1 MIDLETLQNM
11 WKNDTK
17 IDRDNLHEESLNT
30 PTLHAKYFE
39 VYNNVFLLRAKAE
52 KRRSAIYHS
61 RYEYYTGKADP
72 EVYIKNPFP
81 KKIRDK
87 ETLAKYLEAD
97 EELSTAK
104 LKVTY
109 YDTMLNFLEDIIKQL
124 HQRNYQIKNAIDYMK
139 FQSGLG

>member
-1 MIDLETLQNM
+1 MKNLSTLQHFMQN
-11 WKNDTK
+11 
-17 IDRDNLHEESLNT
+17 I
-30 PTLHAKYFE
+30 FE
-39 VYNNVFLLRAKAE
+39 VYNNVFLLRSK
-52 KRRSAIYHS
+52 KQRREGLPFTTDKNMNITQG
-61 RYEYYTGKADP
+61 RADP
-72 EVYIKNPFP
+72 EVYIENPFP

-87 ETLAKYLEAD
+87 ETLAKYLELD

-124 HQRNYQIKNAIDYMK
+124 HQRNYQIKNTIDYMK